1 MYSWGSRTFN
11 WGCEIPSCLRKG
23 SYGNTPV
30 MPAQS
35 CPALSDLMDYSPP
48 GFSVHGIFQ
57 VRIVECVA
65 IFSSRGSSWPR
76 DQNCISCMSCVG
88 RQILYHWA
96 TGLTVLC
103 VMRVYVHLNMYIH
116 THMYISCTYVHMYNQ
131 YNYYVKQICALFALN
146 NVILSLVT

>member
-1 MYSWGSRTFN
+1 MCSLLNVELCSW
-11 WGCEIPSCLRKG
+11 WCCLVAK
-23 SYGNTPV
+23 SFATPLD
-30 MPAQS
+30 
-35 CPALSDLMDYSPP
+35 CSPP
-48 GFSVHGIFQ
+48 GSSVHGISQ
-57 VRIVECVA
+57 VRILVWVA
-65 IFSSRGSSWPR
+65 ISFSRGSSWPR